1 MKSSWSGVL
10 AALAVAVT
18 LTACSTPQQTNSAN
32 QNTTTAQHQSTSA
45 DHDARQSADATSP
58 SSQKRPYDAEFL
70 DMMGFH
76 HEDAVKMSREALEK
90 AKVSQVRELAQNI
103 ITDQEAEIDHMKSL
117 RKQWYP
123 NVPAMTMDEAM
134 KEMKHFD
141 LSEGSGSFD
150 KRFLSAMIDHHK
162 QALEMAGEAR
172 TKAEHAELKKMAEAM
187 YAKQEKEIAQME
199 RMEQM
204 ARR

>member
-1 MKSSWSGVL
+1 MKSSWSKVL

-18 LTACSTPQQTNSAN
+18 LTACSTPQQQTNTAN
-32 QNTTTAQHQSTSA
+32 QTTATHQTASA
-45 DHDARQSADATSP
+45 DHADATTQ

-76 HEDAVKMSREALEK
+76 HEDAVRMSREALEK
-90 AKVSQVRELAQNI
+90 AKMSQVRELAQKI
-103 ITDQEAEIDHMKSL
+103 ITDQEAEIEHMKSL
-117 RKQWYP
+117 RSQWYP

-141 LSEGSGSFD
+141 LSKGKDSFD

-162 QALEMAGEAR
+162 QALEMADEAR
-172 TKAEHAELKKMAEAM
+172 SKAEHAELKKMAETM
-187 YAKQEKEIAQME
+187 YAKQEKEIAQMQ
-199 RMEQM
+199 RMEEM